1 MIRLKDILSKS
12 NTIQEQIPGI
22 AFLKKAKEIVIDPV
36 VDFVSADIKFST
48 KAQADIDSN
57 RISKA
62 LLQDLQTAID
72 NTESVSNVF
81 ISSGFRPDDKDSRHS
96 KGNALDVAMVNGKK
110 WTSKAVAADNEI
122 LQPIED
128 LVTTLKQMGYTVNT
142 EKGHPKAL
150 LYFGFDDHEDHI
162 HLSNTTDTPT
172 QFKFVDTSKQDI
184 HQTIYTIGSTGPEV
198 KKLQKQLINLGY
210 DLRGEKNI
218 NVYGINTL
226 TAITKFQEF
235 IFSDPDKQTGV
246 SNTET
251 LEALY
256 NLSKTQENEILK
268 LNTGEDETEK
278 EIEKYE
284 IDIDKTF
291 VKRSIP
297 TDGNGTALIIWGGY
311 PNSKFGPNYLEKY
324 MPTAVKNN
332 KVIIYAQGDS
342 SSTDLYKLW
351 NMIPENVKLDSLI
364 GFSSGGE
371 IVWKFHDDKRFLFI
385 GLIDPVTPKKYANI
399 ELTPRCAMWA
409 RPENWP
415 DSNKITRE
423 SLKQIIENN
432 PNRNIRQEFNHLTE
446 IFPYFLQ
453 EHLND
458 IILAD
463 GQAINP

>member
-184 HQTIYTIGSTGPEV
+184 HQTIYTILTWCSDL
-198 KKLQKQLINLGY
+198 KKRPFHAEKQ
-210 DLRGEKNI
+210 
-218 NVYGINTL
+218 
-226 TAITKFQEF
+226 
-235 IFSDPDKQTGV
+235 
-246 SNTET
+246 
-251 LEALY
+251 
-256 NLSKTQENEILK
+256 
-268 LNTGEDETEK
+268 
-278 EIEKYE
+278 
-284 IDIDKTF
+284 
-291 VKRSIP
+291 
-297 TDGNGTALIIWGGY
+297 
-311 PNSKFGPNYLEKY
+311 
-324 MPTAVKNN
+324 
-332 KVIIYAQGDS
+332 
-342 SSTDLYKLW
+342 
-351 NMIPENVKLDSLI
+351 
-364 GFSSGGE
+364 
-371 IVWKFHDDKRFLFI
+371 
-385 GLIDPVTPKKYANI
+385 
-399 ELTPRCAMWA
+399 
-409 RPENWP
+409 
-415 DSNKITRE
+415 
-423 SLKQIIENN
+423 
-432 PNRNIRQEFNHLTE
+432 
-446 IFPYFLQ
+446 
-453 EHLND
+453 
-458 IILAD
+458 
-463 GQAINP
+463 